1 LDAQKGKEKANNKEK
16 SQVWSQLLAVT
27 NGRCRHKY
35 KIKKEMACYQ
45 HVIDSSLFI
54 FDDISVI
61 FFVVWPATMKSYKK
75 PKNCV

>member
-35 KIKKEMACYQ
+35 KIKREIGALSAR
-45 HVIDSSLFI
+45 HRLFS
-54 FDDISVI
+54 FY
-61 FFVVWPATMKSYKK
+61 F
-75 PKNCV
+75 